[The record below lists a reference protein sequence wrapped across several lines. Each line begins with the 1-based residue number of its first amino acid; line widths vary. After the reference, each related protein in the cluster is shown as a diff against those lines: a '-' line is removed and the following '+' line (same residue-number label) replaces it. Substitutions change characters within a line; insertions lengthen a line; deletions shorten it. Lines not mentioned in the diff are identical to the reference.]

1 MTTKSLVTTLAV
13 LLVLGTTAFIEET
26 RAQRNRPDCPPPGT
40 NLRAAVAAGQLTGEE
55 ARACADRGYRAQAAE
70 LRDPAEFTPEGG
82 ERLFSG
88 PQPGETLPP
97 LKVTTFDGQEY
108 DPIALAG
115 QDPQILMFG
124 GGQVLGRV
132 QGPLARQVQTI
143 ANESGTTWHIS
154 MTYLSD
160 NQFDTAEFV
169 GRIAGSA
176 GRLPEFV
183 RVGYSKD
190 GRDGPGAWGFNR
202 NVPVTIIV
210 AKDGKVTHNFAY
222 AQDFFFGA
230 PHVLGAIAEVIGE
243 DRETVAGWLEPR
255 D

>member
-1 MTTKSLVTTLAV
+1 MTTKSLVTTLTV
-13 LLVLGTTAFIEET
+13 VLVLGTTALTEET
-26 RAQRNRPDCPPPGT
+26 RAQRTRPDCPPPGT
-40 NLRAAVAAGQLTGEE
+40 NLRAAVAAGQLTAEE
-55 ARACADRGYRAQAAE
+55 ARACANRDYRARAAE

-97 LKVTTFDGQEY
+97 LKVAQFAGQEY
-108 DPIALAG
+108 DPVALAG

-124 GGQVLGRV
+124 GGRVLGRI
-132 QGPLARQVQTI
+132 QGPLARHVQTI
-143 ANESGTTWHIS
+143 ANESGTTWHMS

-160 NQFDTAEFV
+160 DQFDMAEFAAL
-169 GRIAGSA
+169 IAG
-176 GRLPEFV
+176 GIPEFV
-183 RVGYSKD
+183 RVGYSQD

-202 NVPVTIIV
+202 NVPVTIII

-243 DRETVAGWLEPR
+243 DRETVAAWLEPR